1 MLCLMALGLNIAV
14 LIGFNGDIYV
24 LKVFFIPRVK
34 YMSERK

>member
-24 LKVFFIPRVK
+24 LKVLSVTHL
-34 YMSERK
+34 YS